1 MSLLQEGF
9 EEVIGEIETSID
21 EGRGEDYPWIITW
34 MKDRSVAGIRIQLS
48 TTTDARHDVSYEEL
62 LPIFQGLQYVMT
74 DPGYPESR
82 AVMARTCYFSVLE
95 GVQSSSI
102 WIAKGT
108 ILWTLPG
115 GPVTQ

>member
-1 MSLLQEGF
+1 MAPLQEGF

-21 EGRGEDYPWIITW
+21 EGRGEDYPRIITW
-34 MKDRSVAGIRIQLS
+34 MRDRSVPGIRIQLS
-48 TTTDARHDVSYEEL
+48 TTTDTRHDVPYKEL

-82 AVMARTCYFSVLE
+82 AVMARSCYFSVLE
-95 GVQSSSI
+95 GVLSDSV